1 MLEEYGFEKWLEGR
15 VDIEN
20 LKEGLRIL
28 ANTSIDSG
36 CKADIAK
43 NPEDDRCKIR
53 QCCSGK
59 GLDLCF
65 ECPEFPCD
73 LLESNPG
80 VVKFHCIGK
89 FPKKRKSNIGSTS
102 NYQFIVKAHDSN

>member
-1 MLEEYGFEKWLEGR
+1 MLEEYGFKELLKGR
-15 VDIEN
+15 VDMEN
-20 LKEGLRIL
+20 FKEGLRIL

-36 CKADIAK
+36 CKAEIAK
-43 NPEDDRCKIR
+43 NPEEGRCKIR

-73 LLESNPG
+73 LLESNLG
-80 VVKFHCIGK
+80 VVKFHCIGNFK
-89 FPKKRKSNIGSTS
+89 EKGIEHWIDKQLSVHRESS
-102 NYQFIVKAHDSN
+102 